1 MKKFLF
7 VLAALICFALPKA
20 EAQNGFIDSSM
31 TKVEVIEPEPEAP
44 PVKIVEIDK
53 GVKHFAELEFG
64 LPLIK
69 TEPYEGHRCTFGIGA
84 NYVVG
89 YKFNNHVF
97 LGGGFGM
104 GHLNFHNGSCYSED
118 GFYAKLFINS
128 KIYITKTKVQ
138 PFVDLSIGGIYFK
151 QEDHR
156 WEWEDD
162 PNVKKAGV
170 ILSPQVGVNFKL
182 KNKGAIFATVGGNIM
197 PKYYP
202 EGYFTLKIGYAF

>member
-1 MKKFLF
+1 MKRFLF
-7 VLAALICFALPKA
+7 VAAVLLFFALPQAKA
-20 EAQNGFIDSSM
+20 QGFISSS
-31 TKVEVIEPEPEAP
+31 TTTIEVTEIQPVKKVEV
-44 PVKIVEIDK
+44 DK

-64 LPLIK
+64 LPLIE
-69 TEPYEGHRCTFGIGA
+69 TTVEGEGDGDTCVFGIGA

-89 YKFNNHVF
+89 YKLNNHIF
-97 LGGGFGM
+97 LGGGVGM
-104 GHLNFHNGSCYSED
+104 GFLNMRQDYYYDDWDNNLKDD
-118 GFYAKLFINS
+118 GLYAKLFINS

-151 QEDHR
+151 QRDYWSSKE
-156 WEWEDD
+156 
-162 PNVKKAGV
+162 VGV
-170 ILSPQVGVNFKL
+170 ILSPQIGVNFKL

>member
-44 PVKIVEIDK
+44 PVKKVEIDK

-64 LPLIK
+64 LPLIE
-69 TEPYEGHRCTFGIGA
+69 TGVGDNCNFGIGA

-97 LGGGFGM
+97 LGGGIGM
-104 GHLNFHNGSCYSED
+104 GYLALDTWYVVESD
-118 GFYAKLFINS
+118 GFYAKLFANS

-151 QEDHR
+151 QANFKQTDIWDCNTKR
-156 WEWEDD
+156 F
-162 PNVKKAGV
+162 GV
-170 ILSPQVGVNFKL
+170 VLNPQVGVNFKL